1 MKNVSLCPGV
11 QVGLHHVHE
20 VFGGSVSISWHVNQS
35 ESFAHSEEVHL
46 LCVTLSEKHEEKQNS
61 EQDIRSDLLSYL
73 TPNTSALMQKTSEGQ
88 KHAKHHQSDC

>member
-20 VFGGSVSISWHVNQS
+20 VFGGSVSVSWHVNHS

-46 LCVTLSEKHEEKQNS
+46 LCVTLSEKHEEKQN
-61 EQDIRSDLLSYL
+61 L
-73 TPNTSALMQKTSEGQ
+73 
-88 KHAKHHQSDC
+88 